1 MDTDAQL
8 QILVPILAKTI
19 HNVILH
25 PVSLNLIWTERP
37 SSDFDLLLLK
47 QINDTLDF
55 EYKLEG
61 LNILSPKINAFGWDA
76 VVLPKSKLKI
86 FVKQDLEI
94 KNEDGKF
101 ENKFTDSDFVWEIE
115 NPIGITLKNLT
126 EACYRLKTL
135 KYNFWNE
142 TISKLNLIEENDFG
156 YKFQIIFNI
165 D

>member
-1 MDTDAQL
+1 MDINAQL

-19 HNVILH
+19 YNVILH

-47 QINDTLDF
+47 QINHTLDF

-61 LNILSPKINAFGWDA
+61 LNVLSPKINSFGWDA
-76 VVLPKSKLKI
+76 VVLPKSKLNI

-94 KNEDGKF
+94 KNENGNFISKF
-101 ENKFTDSDFVWEIE
+101 SDSDFIWEIE

-142 TISKLNLIEENDFG
+142 TIFKLNLIEETDFG
-156 YKFQIIFNI
+156 YKIQIIFSI

>member
-1 MDTDAQL
+1 MDTNAQL
-8 QILVPILAKTI
+8 QILVPILAKII

-76 VVLPKSKLKI
+76 VVLPKTKLNI
-86 FVKQDLEI
+86 SAKQDLEI
-94 KNEDGKF
+94 KNENGKF
-101 ENKFTDSDFVWEIE
+101 ISKFKDLDFIWEIE
-115 NPIGITLKNLT
+115 NPLGITLRNLT

-135 KYNFWNE
+135 KFNFWNE
-142 TISKLNLIEENDFG
+142 TISKLNLVEEFENG
-156 YKFQIIFNI
+156 YKIQIIFNI